1 MVVAAVAMLG
11 IAANAASCSWKTEW
25 LYAIDESHATY
36 QGTANFTGKYW
47 VLMGD
52 FSDITVNASGV
63 LSANGTFDYVNSSG
77 STGNAVDVSGGLSS
91 KINDL
96 TAADNGANI
105 ALVIFY
111 DQEGGYYGFDTD
123 VIAGIVDPNPGA
135 GITGADATP
144 VTFSTSFGDG
154 MYLMGATTP
163 AAVPEPTTG
172 LLMLLGM
179 AGLAL
184 RRRRA

>member
-1 MVVAAVAMLG
+1 MIAAAVAMLG
-11 IAANAASCSWKTEW
+11 IATNAATCDWKTEW

-36 QGTANFTGKYW
+36 EGTANFTGKFW

-63 LSANGTFDYVNSSG
+63 LSASGTFNYVNSLG
-77 STGNAVDVSGGLSS
+77 SEGDVVDVSGG
-91 KINDL
+91 IAGTIADL
-96 TAADNGANI
+96 TEADNGSNI

-144 VTFSTSFGDG
+144 VTFSTGYGDG

-163 AAVPEPTTG
+163 TPEPTSG
-172 LLMLLGM
+172 VLLLLGM